1 MGRPQKK
8 EQGAGEHEELAL
20 RVWDGARR
28 VGRGPSSQKRQEA
41 GIGQRVIGHT
51 GATHP
56 FWKKPT
62 KAVLVRIVH
71 PLADPEDGD
80 AGGILSLLWDGNR
93 QMIWSEPGSY
103 PQ

>member
-1 MGRPQKK
+1 MGSWHS
-8 EQGAGEHEELAL
+8 G
-20 RVWDGARR
+20 VWDGAGR

-41 GIGQRVIGHT
+41 GTGQRVTGRT

-56 FWKKPT
+56 LWKKPT

-80 AGGILSLLWDGNR
+80 AGGILGLLWDGNR
-93 QMIWSEPGSY
+93 QMIGQNQALPSVSNEQNPAFMELAF
-103 PQ
+103 